1 MPGYVDNLPV
11 CGKLGCLTGEA
22 ALDHMDT
29 LGTSRSAAQAPART
43 RAHAASYRAISSVAT
58 ATPHSATTEP
68 THAASTRVVSRTV
81 IWGWTGRVRELSPHY
96 IEGTRSRPGL
106 SSFTAPVRKVLK
118 YLGPAFVVSV
128 AYMDPGNFGTNI
140 TAGSKFGYS
149 LLWVLLWS
157 NTIGILFQTLSA
169 KLGIATG
176 LTLPEQC
183 ARLFKPG
190 VNWLLWCIGMA
201 AAVATNLAEVLGGA
215 LGFYL
220 LFGIPLPFGAA
231 LTCCIS
237 SAILALGDRG
247 QKLLEMVIAG
257 LVSVIGT
264 CYVIELFFVKPDWS
278 AIGRGILVPSLT
290 GQSLYVAAGMLGATV
305 MPHVIYLHSHL
316 VLVRRKPDRE
326 AMKEHLFL
334 EKVDVFVAMN
344 TAFVINSAMVVMSSA
359 TFYVLGVAVETIEEA
374 HKTLAPL
381 LGNLSSSA
389 FALALLCSG
398 LSSTSVGIH
407 AGEII
412 ANGFV
417 GLRIRPWVA
426 RLATVV
432 PAVAIIMIGWDPVK
446 VLVLSQVCLSFALPA
461 AIIPLLLITGRRDIM
476 GQFVNDTPT
485 AVTGWVLTGLIV
497 LLNVALIVE
506 TLLGGFR

>member
-1 MPGYVDNLPV
+1 
-11 CGKLGCLTGEA
+11 
-22 ALDHMDT
+22 MDQMDA
-29 LGTSRSAAQAPART
+29 LGTSRAVAPAPARP
-43 RAHAASYRAISSVAT
+43 AVPMASCRTISGAVSVASHCANSET
-58 ATPHSATTEP
+58 ANAITGEVLSSTTIWKGTSGATGL
-68 THAASTRVVSRTV
+68 SRRCT
-81 IWGWTGRVRELSPHY
+81 
-96 IEGTRSRPGL
+96 EGTQVRPG
-106 SSFTAPVRKVLK
+106 SASFTTTIRKVLK

-157 NTIGILFQTLSA
+157 NMFAILFQTLSA

-190 VNWLLWCIGMA
+190 VNRLLWCVGVA
-201 AAVATNLAEVLGGA
+201 SAVATNLAEVLGGA

-220 LFGIPLPFGAA
+220 LFGIPLPLGAA
-231 LTCCIS
+231 ITCCTS
-237 SAILALGDRG
+237 SAILAVGDRG
-247 QKLLEMVIAG
+247 QRLSEMVISG
-257 LVSVIGT
+257 LVSVIGV
-264 CYVIELFFVKPDWS
+264 CYVLELFLVKPDWS
-278 AIGRGILVPSLT
+278 AIGRGTLIPSLT
-290 GQSLYVAAGMLGATV
+290 GRSLYVAAGMLGATV

-374 HKTLAPL
+374 HRTLAPL
-381 LGNLSSSA
+381 LGNFSSSA

-398 LSSTSVGIH
+398 LSSTAVGIH

-412 ANGFV
+412 TRGFV

-426 RLATVV
+426 RLGTVV

-485 AVTGWVLTGLIV
+485 AVTGWVVAGLIV
-497 LLNVALIVE
+497 ILNAALIVE
-506 TLLGGFR
+506 TLLGGFW

>member
-1 MPGYVDNLPV
+1 MDAPV
-11 CGKLGCLTGEA
+11 ASTAVASASAGGAVPTPSFRTTSNAVRVAPHCANSETANVVTGQVVA
-22 ALDHMDT
+22 STTIWKGTGGATDLLRRCTDGIHMRP
-29 LGTSRSAAQAPART
+29 RSA
-43 RAHAASYRAISSVAT
+43 SF
-58 ATPHSATTEP
+58 ATT
-68 THAASTRVVSRTV
+68 
-81 IWGWTGRVRELSPHY
+81 I
-96 IEGTRSRPGL
+96 
-106 SSFTAPVRKVLK
+106 RKVLK

-140 TAGSKFGYS
+140 TAGSQFGYS

-157 NTIGILFQTLSA
+157 NMFAILFQTLSA

-190 VNWLLWCIGMA
+190 VNRLLWCVGVA
-201 AAVATNLAEVLGGA
+201 SAVATNLAEVLGGA

-220 LFGIPLPFGAA
+220 LFGMPLPLGTVI
-231 LTCCIS
+231 TCCTS

-247 QKLLEMVIAG
+247 QRLSEMVIAG
-257 LVSVIGT
+257 LVSVIGV
-264 CYVIELFFVKPDWS
+264 CYVLELFLVKPDWS

-290 GQSLYVAAGMLGATV
+290 GQSLYVVAGMLGATV

-316 VLVRRKPDRE
+316 VLVRRKADRE

-398 LSSTSVGIH
+398 LSSTAVGMH
-407 AGEII
+407 AGQIV

-417 GLRIRPWVA
+417 GLRIRPWMA

-446 VLVLSQVCLSFALPA
+446 VLVLSQVCLSLALPG
-461 AIIPLLLITGRRDIM
+461 AIIPLLLITGKRDVM

-485 AVTGWVLTGLIV
+485 AVTGWVVAGLIV
-497 LLNVALIVE
+497 ILNAALIVE
-506 TLLGGFR
+506 TLLG

>member
-1 MPGYVDNLPV
+1 MDQ
-11 CGKLGCLTGEA
+11 
-22 ALDHMDT
+22 MDT
-29 LGTSRSAAQAPART
+29 FGTSRAVAPASARTAVSTASSETTSNAVALTSHWANSETTDAVAAQVVR
-43 RAHAASYRAISSVAT
+43 S
-58 ATPHSATTEP
+58 TTVWK
-68 THAASTRVVSRTV
+68 S
-81 IWGWTGRVRELSPHY
+81 TGRATDLSRHY
-96 IEGTRSRPGL
+96 IEGTEARPG
-106 SSFTAPVRKVLK
+106 SGSFTTVIRKILK

-128 AYMDPGNFGTNI
+128 AYMDPGNFATNI
-140 TAGSKFGYS
+140 TAGSEFGYS

-157 NTIGILFQTLSA
+157 NMFAILFQTLSA

-190 VNWLLWCIGMA
+190 VNRLLWCIGVA
-201 AAVATNLAEVLGGA
+201 AAVATNLAEVVGGA

-220 LFGIPLPFGAA
+220 LFGVPLPFGAA
-231 LTCCIS
+231 ITCCIS
-237 SAILALGDRG
+237 SAILSLGDRG
-247 QKLLEMVIAG
+247 QRLSEMVIAG
-257 LVSVIGT
+257 LVSVIGI
-264 CYVIELFFVKPDWS
+264 CYVIELFLVKPDWS
-278 AIGRGILVPSLT
+278 AVGCGTLVPSLPAE
-290 GQSLYVAAGMLGATV
+290 SLYVAAGMLGATV

-334 EKVDVFVAMN
+334 EKVDVLAAMN
-344 TAFVINSAMVVMSSA
+344 AAFVINSAMVVMSSA
-359 TFYVLGVAVETIEEA
+359 TFYALGVVVETIEEA

-398 LSSTSVGIH
+398 LSSTTVGIH

-412 ANGFV
+412 VNGFV
-417 GLRIRPWVA
+417 GLRIRPWIA

-432 PAVAIIMIGWDPVK
+432 PAVAIILIGWDPVE

-461 AIIPLLLITGRRDIM
+461 AIIPLLLITGRRDVM
-476 GQFVNDTPT
+476 GQFVNDART
-485 AVTGWVLTGLIV
+485 AFTGWVVAGLIV
-497 LLNVALIVE
+497 LLNVTLIVE
-506 TLLGGFR
+506 TLLGGFW